1 MIAEEGSELASELW
15 AIPHPGTSSIL
26 SYPEGR
32 AALAAA
38 RRGARLTAA
47 AHGRALEDFESLH
60 GELALIGI
68 DVQLARE
75 AGELAEKF
83 ALRGYDAVHLASA
96 LSAGGAITLVS
107 WDEDLRRAAVR
118 NGCALAPPTQTLAA
132 R

>member
-1 MIAEEGSELASELW
+1 VIAEEGSKLASELW
-15 AIPHPGTSSIL
+15 ATPHTGISSIL

-38 RRGARLTAA
+38 QRGARLTAA
-47 AHGRALEDFESLH
+47 AHTRALEDFESLH
-60 GELALIGI
+60 RELSLIDV

-83 ALRGYDAVHLASA
+83 ALRGYDAVHLACA
-96 LSAGGAITLVS
+96 LSAGAAITLVS
-107 WDEDLRRAAVR
+107 WDEALRSAAAR
-118 NGCALAPPTQTLAA
+118 NRCSLAPPTQTEAA